1 MMLRPYSVFD
11 KAYDEYLRFNIEP
24 SQTIIASETEAEN
37 FLMTDSSGNS
47 FSAERILYF
56 PKSNSITLIAENN
69 ICLSGDNACTITY
82 TSKNNDIKETIEVF
96 PTKFRSI
103 ESESVGIVDYCF
115 YDSDNKPVYDI
126 EGRRGLTFKASIHN
140 SSDEDIKDRTFSFLL
155 NGFLSGKIDEK
166 KLSINKK
173 ESIIVE
179 ILCDFELKF
188 GDTITLY

>member
-1 MMLRPYSVFD
+1 MRRPWSVFD

-24 SQTIIASETEAEN
+24 SQAIIASETKAEN
-37 FLMTDSSGNS
+37 FLMTDSSGNM

-56 PKSNSITLIAENN
+56 PKSNSITLITENN

-82 TSKNNDIKETIEVF
+82 TSQKNDMKETIEAF
-96 PTKFRSI
+96 PTILRGI

-126 EGRRGLTFKASIHN
+126 EGRRGLTFKATIHN
-140 SSDEDIKDRTFSFLL
+140 SSDDDIKDRTFSFLL
-155 NGFLSGKIDEK
+155 NGFLSQKVDEK
-166 KLSINKK
+166 KLSLNKK

-179 ILCDFELKF
+179 ILCDFELNS